1 MKEINAD
8 TELED
13 DVELVDYPYIG
24 IGKRLPS
31 NKKQQVSCEQIEKI
45 IGG

>member
-1 MKEINAD
+1 MKKINAD

-13 DVELVDYPYIG
+13 IELVDYPYIG
-24 IGKRLPS
+24 IGKRS
-31 NKKQQVSCEQIEKI
+31 ISSKKKKLLDDDLERI